1 MKNNACCDS
10 ADRSCRII
18 YIHNKLVA
26 GVGKGGG
33 GGWRMEAIRW
43 CQYSRGEIYEP
54 FMGLKSQVE
63 LTPPRPGR

>member
-33 GGWRMEAIRW
+33 VDDVWWQFADVNTAEAR
-43 CQYSRGEIYEP
+43 
-54 FMGLKSQVE
+54 FMNHSWG
-63 LTPPRPGR
+63 